1 MKVSNTLISFFF
13 LTAFHGGNSGLLF
26 TSNRILTGTE
36 GGNITVTCSF
46 TLPGSTKFFCR
57 QECKEN
63 ILVETTED
71 TATNGR
77 YSIEY
82 SKPFL
87 SAVLN
92 VSITQLTKSDSGR
105 YICGLDRRF
114 FVDSHEEFEISVT
127 DALTSLKPSWS
138 PRLFSTSV
146 PSDSTP
152 TTTTQSLSSRSGSST
167 PSSPFP
173 GTTSQSKQ
181 QQTEPT
187 TTATTSSA
195 HSGKLLYVGVML
207 LIKIVVLSLAVLTF
221 CRRKARKLQK
231 LPAETEHTYPTEAGR
246 MYEDIREDRPS
257 RPPPVEISS
266 VYTCVKYTKPD
277 KAEVSDDYSFV
288 TDPNCTTAA
297 SSQHKAEDDSDEL
310 TYSKVVFPNSTAALL
325 KGTPT
330 GNTSEVLCSVPQ
342 VGGSS
347 DPRCAEHDSA
357 PLYSTVTLPQ
367 Q

>member
-46 TLPGSTKFFCR
+46 TFPGSTKFFCR

-63 ILVETTED
+63 ILVETTQD
-71 TATNGR
+71 KATNGR

-82 SKPFL
+82 SKPFI

-105 YICGLDRRF
+105 YRCGLKRNII
-114 FVDSHEEFEISVT
+114 VDSHEEFEISVT
-127 DALTSLKPSWS
+127 DAPTSLKPSWS
-138 PRLFSTSV
+138 PRLFSASV

-152 TTTTQSLSSRSGSST
+152 TTTQSLSSRSGSST

-173 GTTSQSKQ
+173 EKTSQSKQ

-195 HSGKLLYVGVML
+195 HSGKLLYVGVTL
-207 LIKIVVLSLAVLTF
+207 LVKIVVLSLAVLTF

-231 LPAETEHTYPTEAGR
+231 LPVETEHTYPTEASR
-246 MYEDIREDRPS
+246 TYEDIREEDRPS

-266 VYTCVKYTKPD
+266 AYTCVKYTKPD

-297 SSQHKAEDDSDEL
+297 SPQHKAEDDSDEL
-310 TYSKVVFPNSTAALL
+310 TYSKMVFPNSTAALL
-325 KGTPT
+325 KGTRT

-347 DPRCAEHDSA
+347 DPRRAEHDSA
-357 PLYSTVTLPQ
+357 SLYSTVTLPQ